1 MTYSW
6 TLINHALNLGIRC
19 GLVVE
24 ILWPTIGNLSHHV
37 IYLHNNLYT
46 NIPWLIFHDIFI
58 YFLFRRYPVYDY
70 ETGLRLIY
78 AKLPL
83 DLICQQ
89 CIIQFTYVAGKLNL
103 DISSLAKLLL
113 IVLQFLDVLKADMMI
128 ILFLWREQ
136 LGQMCWWVWSSWMR
150 APGNIPWLCWHWNSF
165 TSFTLLSTKRLNRW
179 YSKVCR
185 VNLVLHLAEHSNI
198 NFIHVS

>member
-1 MTYSW
+1 MTYLW

-37 IYLHNNLYT
+37 IYLHNNLYM
-46 NIPWLIFHDIFI
+46 NIPWLIFHNIF
-58 YFLFRRYPVYDY
+58 FLFRRYPVYDY

-83 DLICQQ
+83 DLTCKQ

-103 DISSLAKLLL
+103 DISSLSKLLL
-113 IVLQFLDVLKADMMI
+113 NYNTVFVRLKSVYDDHFISLKGTIGANVLMGQ
-128 ILFLWREQ
+128 EQ
-136 LGQMCWWVWSSWMR
+136 LDAGPRKHSV
-150 APGNIPWLCWHWNSF
+150 AVL
-165 TSFTLLSTKRLNRW
+165 TLK
-179 YSKVCR
+179 
-185 VNLVLHLAEHSNI
+185 
-198 NFIHVS
+198 